1 VEGVALAPRAGRRA
15 ARTAQT
21 RARVRW
27 WAFPPPPAHSPSWH
41 PPRGDCAHAS
51 LLPPHRTHSS
61 LRPHAADATQE
72 RGGELLDAGTART
85 RRRAVADDAWGD
97 SQAVVADPSPGHAR
111 PRGAG
116 PMTNGDDG
124 SYGEVTMCV
133 IKKEARTTALQ
144 RESLP
149 TLSSECWAHLSAV
162 RG

>member
-1 VEGVALAPRAGRRA
+1 VRLYVLALGPVHVRDGAVEGPPPTH
-15 ARTAQT
+15 RTSRG
-21 RARVRW
+21 RARDPAIHLTQVRS
-27 WAFPPPPAHSPSWH
+27 AFAVT
-41 PPRGDCAHAS
+41 AV
-51 LLPPHRTHSS
+51 THSS
-61 LRPHAADATQE
+61 LRSHAADATQE

>member
-1 VEGVALAPRAGRRA
+1 MRL
-15 ARTAQT
+15 
-21 RARVRW
+21 
-27 WAFPPPPAHSPSWH
+27 
-41 PPRGDCAHAS
+41 S
-51 LLPPHRTHSS
+51 LHS

-116 PMTNGDDG
+116 PMANGDDG

-133 IKKEARTTALQ
+133 IKKEARTPHG
-144 RESLP
+144 SP
-149 TLSSECWAHLSAV
+149 SENPSRRSQASAGRTSAPCEGDMRV
-162 RG
+162 H